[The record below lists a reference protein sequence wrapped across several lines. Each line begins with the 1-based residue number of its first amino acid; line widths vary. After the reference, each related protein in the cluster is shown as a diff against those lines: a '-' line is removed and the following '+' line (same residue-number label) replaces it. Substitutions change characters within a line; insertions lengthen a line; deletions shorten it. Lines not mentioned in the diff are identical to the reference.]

1 MGFILGASSGYG
13 PATSASY
20 ASTVTVGFS
29 ADSSA
34 EFADI
39 AEASLA
45 RPTAAGMVRRYGG
58 GASGLVPGAI
68 STFAWPNDARTW
80 SMSRKVSKKS

>member
-34 EFADI
+34 EFAD
-39 AEASLA
+39 ASLA

-58 GASGLVPGAI
+58 GASGLVPGAT